1 MTGNT
6 KPEVASSTK
15 VWVGSTV
22 TTVLGLALGATLVIV
37 GSPLT
42 WRADGVL
49 SLFNVSGWRYQN
61 IIAGD
66 GKITLALGLVMA
78 LGLVFGLLLQS
89 RAAYMTAVVAGLLVL
104 GLSIYELI
112 YVATR
117 SGITGPGHGLY
128 MVLGGGAAG
137 IMSGLCGYSM
147 MADRRLAGS
156 KTPVAADSGGV
167 A

>member
-1 MTGNT
+1 MTGQE

-22 TTVLGLALGATLVIV
+22 TSLSGLTLAATLVIV
-37 GSPLT
+37 GSSLT

-49 SLFNVSGWRYQN
+49 DLFSMSGWRYDN
-61 IIAGD
+61 IVAGD
-66 GKITLALGLVMA
+66 GKITLALGVVIA
-78 LGLVFGLLLQS
+78 LGLLAGLLMQS
-89 RAAYMTAVVAGLLVL
+89 RVFYMVTAVSSLLVL

-112 YVATR
+112 NIATR

-128 MVLGGGAAG
+128 MVLGGGVVG
-137 IMSGLCGYSM
+137 IMCGFCGYSM
-147 MADRRLAGS
+147 MAERREAG
-156 KTPVAADSGGV
+156 PEIPIAADPDGV

>member
-1 MTGNT
+1 
-6 KPEVASSTK
+6 VF
-15 VWVGSTV
+15 
-22 TTVLGLALGATLVIV
+22 GLALGATLVIV

-78 LGLVFGLLLQS
+78 LGFVFGLLLQS
-89 RAAYMTAVVAGLLVL
+89 RAAYMTAVIAGLLVL

-128 MVLGGGAAG
+128 MVLGGGAVG

-147 MADRRLAGS
+147 MADRRLAGPE
-156 KTPVAADSGGV
+156 TPVAADSGGV

>member
-15 VWVGSTV
+15 VWAGSTV
-22 TTVLGLALGATLVIV
+22 TTVFGLTLGATLVIV

-89 RAAYMTAVVAGLLVL
+89 RAAYMTAVDASLLVL

-128 MVLGGGAAG
+128 MVLGGGVAG

-147 MADRRLAGS
+147 MADRRLAGPE
-156 KTPVAADSGGV
+156 TPVAADSGGV